1 MSPRAVTMAFD
12 EASIRGAVT
21 DSVLKLAL
29 DRDSVRSIDKDG
41 RMHVAVTNLSKATVN
56 PYKGS
61 EIPGY
66 EELGLEPNK
75 IYQMLRDPEELRKAA
90 PTFNGVQLLRKHI
103 PLSADD
109 PQQWDVVGTTG
120 THAIYEDPYLKNSLH
135 VWTQDAIDDIDSED
149 KRELSCGYHYR
160 PEMTPGN
167 FDGMHYD
174 GVMRDIVG
182 NHVALV
188 KDGRAGP
195 DVVVGDSKENLPMKS
210 TRLAAMTLAITGAAI
225 APLLAMDSTVTLP
238 KSLFNGITTK
248 NFTESKAKLLAG
260 ARIAL
265 DGKLRKGLAMDAS
278 MEGLAKAIDTF
289 ADMPEAMDEPLKD
302 EPAKKM
308 EMDAEIKPV
317 EEKVEEKEKAFD
329 AEPMRA
335 FLKEKGMADDDIA
348 KVCDMLPK
356 SAMDAEET
364 EEEKMAREKKE
375 KEAAAGATDA
385 EKDKDMV
392 TKPAMDAALKLNGE
406 NVAKAVRE
414 TERGIRVAL
423 ETVRPYV
430 GQLPAT
436 LAFDSGAEVIRHALT
451 MLGRQNVKSIHA
463 DALEPILGTYPKAG
477 ARKSELAND
486 GELAMDS
493 ATVDSFAKMFPGAD
507 RITSA

>member
-1 MSPRAVTMAFD
+1 MTVRSPSMAFD
-12 EASIRGAVT
+12 ERSVAGAVT
-21 DSVLKLAL
+21 DSVLRLAL
-29 DRDSVRSIDKDG
+29 DRDSVRSLDKDG

-66 EELGLEPNK
+66 EKLGLDPDA

-103 PLSADD
+103 PLSVDD
-109 PQQWDVVGTTG
+109 HKPWDVVGTTG
-120 THAIYEDPYLKNSLH
+120 TNAIYEDPYLKNSLH
-135 VWTQDAIDDIDSED
+135 VWTQDAIDDIESED

-167 FDGMHYD
+167 FDGMRYD

-195 DVVVGDSKENLPMKS
+195 DVVVGDSKENLMTKP
-210 TRLAAMTLAITGAAI
+210 TRLAAMTLSVAAASL
-225 APLLAMDSTVTLP
+225 APLIAMDSKVTLP
-238 KSLFNGITTK
+238 KGLFNKFTTK
-248 NFTESKAKLLAG
+248 NFAESKAKLLAG

-265 DGKLRKGLAMDAS
+265 DGKLRKGITLDAS

-289 ADMPEAMDEPLKD
+289 ADMPEAMDEPMKE

-308 EMDAEIKPV
+308 EMDAEIEPV
-317 EEKVEEKEKAFD
+317 KEEPEKKAYD
-329 AEPMRA
+329 AEPMKA

-364 EEEKMAREKKE
+364 EEEKAAREKKE

-385 EKDKDMV
+385 EKDKDDMV

-423 ETVRPYV
+423 AKVRPYV
-430 GQLPAT
+430 GELPAT
-436 LAFDSGAEVIRHALT
+436 IAFDSGAEVFRHALT
-451 MLGRQNVKSIHA
+451 MLGRENAKKVHV
-463 DALEPILGTYPKAG
+463 DALEDILATYPKVG

-493 ATVDSFAKMFPGAD
+493 ATVESFNKMFPGAD
-507 RITSA
+507 KIVSA